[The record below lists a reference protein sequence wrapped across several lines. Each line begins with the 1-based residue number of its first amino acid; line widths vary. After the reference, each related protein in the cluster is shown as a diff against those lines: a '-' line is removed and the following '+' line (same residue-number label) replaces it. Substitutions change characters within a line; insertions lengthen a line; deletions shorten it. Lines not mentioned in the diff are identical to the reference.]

1 MGFGRRGYLLE
12 SQPHSSTYD
21 YGGNSGER
29 SEENESGGGRSV
41 GVGGERWWWHYMYE
55 GWRWWHCWQCKR
67 GMKVVVG

>member
-1 MGFGRRGYLLE
+1 MGFGRRGCPFE

-41 GVGGERWWWHYMYE
+41 GVGGERWWW
-55 GWRWWHCWQCKR
+55 Q
-67 GMKVVVG
+67 